1 MMTIFITF
9 AIAGICALVWAN
21 PISIEQKNYETL
33 IHEILQR

>member
-1 MMTIFITF
+1 MMTILITF
-9 AIAGICALVWAN
+9 AIAGICALIWAN

>member
-1 MMTIFITF
+1 MMTILTTF
-9 AIAGICALVWAN
+9 AIAGVLAMIWAN